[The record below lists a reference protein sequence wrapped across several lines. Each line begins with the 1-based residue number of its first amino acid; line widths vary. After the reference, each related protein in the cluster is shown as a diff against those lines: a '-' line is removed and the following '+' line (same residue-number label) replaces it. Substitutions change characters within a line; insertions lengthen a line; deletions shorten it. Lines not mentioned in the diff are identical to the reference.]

1 MPAALLCVIT
11 PHRGCCILLHR
22 HHLSL
27 KHQNTHQTQTLCMTP
42 PCHESW
48 PMRATEFY
56 FLFEK
61 KLLTSRVREI
71 KVAIKRRQ
79 VDSVKCHMWHARGCS
94 IILFTIIVISSSLLF
109 LACSSLDPISALIR
123 DCFLWV
129 CSTSFFYEHNLY
141 TWICIFKIFFS
152 SYVLYFFF
160 LFAAFYQSVDQY
172 DDCKEIGLSKCF
184 SFCFSEFWGGY
195 LLYYTILYHSNRSIM
210 D

>member
-1 MPAALLCVIT
+1 MLNSV
-11 PHRGCCILLHR
+11 
-22 HHLSL
+22 S
-27 KHQNTHQTQTLCMTP
+27 N
-42 PCHESW
+42 
-48 PMRATEFY
+48 
-56 FLFEK
+56 LFI
-61 KLLTSRVREI
+61 S
-71 KVAIKRRQ
+71 
-79 VDSVKCHMWHARGCS
+79 CS

-172 DDCKEIGLSKCF
+172 DDCKEIGLKDKGI
-184 SFCFSEFWGGY
+184 EEIP
-195 LLYYTILYHSNRSIM
+195 ILRRKFDERGVLENLK
-210 D
+210 